1 MKILVTGSSG
11 FIGSELINFLKSL
24 NQDIYTIGS
33 KKKNNRNHFT
43 LPKKEIS
50 KFFDKTLIQVKP
62 DYIFH
67 LAGDFNDVSIDYS
80 LKVNCILT
88 YELLN
93 SLEKIKS
100 NENIKVLIVGSAAEY
115 GYVSRNKLPV
125 TENTEIKPN
134 TVYGISKSIQAHIVN
149 QHMKSNKNIVYV
161 RPFNVIGKGMSE
173 KLSLGNFNK
182 QINLIKKNK
191 IKPRIILR
199 NMHASRDFVDVK
211 DAVEIFWKLINTTLS
226 FGKFINI
233 CSGKSTKIRTILKY
247 MIKKS
252 DIKIDI
258 LLDKKNNTKDMS
270 IYYGDNALLI
280 KIIGKFKFTE
290 WKSSVNDLM
299 L

>member
-1 MKILVTGSSG
+1 MKILITGSSG
-11 FIGSELINFLKSL
+11 FIGSELTNYLISL
-24 NQDIYTIGS
+24 NQDIYTIGRN
-33 KKKNNRNHFT
+33 KKKIRNHFT

-50 KFFDKTLIQVKP
+50 KFFDKTLTKVKP

-67 LAGDFNDVSIDYS
+67 LAGDFKDDSIDTS
-80 LKVNCILT
+80 LKVNCGLT

-93 SLEKIKS
+93 SIKKNKS
-100 NENIKVLIVGSAAEY
+100 NKNIKILIVGSAAEY
-115 GYVSRNKLPV
+115 GFVSRNKLPV
-125 TENTEIKPN
+125 TENTEIEPN
-134 TVYGISKSIQAHIVN
+134 SVYGISKSMQAYIVN
-149 QHMKSNKNIVYV
+149 QYMKSNKNIIYV

-182 QINLIKKNK
+182 QINLIKKSK
-191 IKPRIILR
+191 IKPKIILR
-199 NMHASRDFVDVK
+199 NMHSSRDFVDVK
-211 DAVEIFWKLINTTLS
+211 DTVEIFWKLINSKLS

-233 CSGKSTKIRTILKY
+233 CSGESTKIKTVLKY

-258 LLDKKNNTKDMS
+258 LANKKISTKDMN
-270 IYYGDNALLI
+270 IYYGDNTLLI